1 MKQKTSLPLVH
12 CRQILLKKM
21 LQLFQRKNSQHKC
34 DLIMNDELFRFD
46 AFFWGNE
53 FGCFRV
59 ISFLFKINLRLD

>member
-46 AFFWGNE
+46 AFWRNE